1 MKQSTL
7 MSYFKRPRLEED
19 DTPLPPTEP
28 GFTDSACNTVR
39 PPSPVA
45 CSPPPVLSP
54 GQPDVALPT
63 DLSAIEEPPSQPHL
77 KEFPCTVKN
86 GKSRCFSSKW
96 YGEFSWLE
104 YSVKTNSIFCK
115 MCRHFAGGADG
126 PFVRE
131 GFVDWKH
138 LRQACEKHQ
147 QSKPHSLSL
156 EKFQNYRANQSS
168 GRGNVLNQMNRDAMD
183 YLFIERNRDHLK
195 VVLDIVLLCAK
206 QDIPLRGHREDAD
219 ALNRGNFLEL
229 FKFMCKYDPQI
240 QSRLE
245 QLPRNGTLMSP
256 DVQNE
261 LLESA
266 ASLLLRKIKAE
277 IREPGTYYALMAD
290 EYKDESKRELVAVC
304 VRYINGG
311 KIKERAI
318 GFVDT
323 NDMSA
328 VAIAEKILE
337 VIEPLQLDPSLC
349 VGFSFDGASVMSGNK
364 GGVHVILKQTFPQAV
379 YVHCN
384 SHRLNLVLCATSKV
398 SGHVSAFF
406 DTVNNIHSFMTGSSR
421 HARFVEVQKE
431 LHPDRPF
438 LELQRS
444 VDTRWSS
451 KSGAVSKIL
460 TLLDVIL
467 EVLAEYSES
476 SGQTQAEAQSLLL
489 QIQTKKFVFLL
500 VTFGKLFQTSDFAT
514 RGLQSPTLCV
524 TECID
529 LIEGLKENFAQF
541 RHDSKC
547 GYEAVMKLTGE
558 LMSKYDIM
566 SWDITSGNRKRRL
579 PARLT
584 ESVVTTSLGKATSVK
599 NDDDLRH
606 LWNDILDRELTEL
619 NTRFQEDQYGIMRTA
634 ATFLPHS
641 KTFAQTESMRTTCDH
656 YHISVE
662 DAELTVFI
670 EQLRRKVANGLEFP
684 SLMEVLDICAP
695 DIFPNLS
702 KLLRAIITLPMTS
715 CSVERLFSTAGR
727 IKTHLRASMS
737 TTRLNN
743 LSILSFEKELC
754 DTLDY
759 DEIISIFNARPRRL
773 RLVL

>member
-1 MKQSTL
+1 M
-7 MSYFKRPRLEED
+7 
-19 DTPLPPTEP
+19 
-28 GFTDSACNTVR
+28 
-39 PPSPVA
+39 
-45 CSPPPVLSP
+45 
-54 GQPDVALPT
+54 
-63 DLSAIEEPPSQPHL
+63 
-77 KEFPCTVKN
+77 
-86 GKSRCFSSKW
+86 
-96 YGEFSWLE
+96 
-104 YSVKTNSIFCK
+104 
-115 MCRHFAGGADG
+115 
-126 PFVRE
+126 
-131 GFVDWKH
+131 
-138 LRQACEKHQ
+138 
-147 QSKPHSLSL
+147 
-156 EKFQNYRANQSS
+156 
-168 GRGNVLNQMNRDAMD
+168 
-183 YLFIERNRDHLK
+183 
-195 VVLDIVLLCAK
+195 
-206 QDIPLRGHREDAD
+206 
-219 ALNRGNFLEL
+219 
-229 FKFMCKYDPQI
+229 
-240 QSRLE
+240 
-245 QLPRNGTLMSP
+245 
-256 DVQNE
+256 
-261 LLESA
+261 
-266 ASLLLRKIKAE
+266 
-277 IREPGTYYALMAD
+277 
-290 EYKDESKRELVAVC
+290 
-304 VRYINGG
+304 
-311 KIKERAI
+311 
-318 GFVDT
+318 
-323 NDMSA
+323 
-328 VAIAEKILE
+328 
-337 VIEPLQLDPSLC
+337 
-349 VGFSFDGASVMSGNK
+349 
-364 GGVHVILKQTFPQAV
+364 
-379 YVHCN
+379 
-384 SHRLNLVLCATSKV
+384 
-398 SGHVSAFF
+398 
-406 DTVNNIHSFMTGSSR
+406 
-421 HARFVEVQKE
+421 
-431 LHPDRPF
+431 
-438 LELQRS
+438 
-444 VDTRWSS
+444 
-451 KSGAVSKIL
+451 SKIL